1 MASNKVISAQKLDN
15 GYWQIT
21 IIDSVTNGSKLLV
34 DLQFYR
40 VNNKDINLKNYIYA
54 DADNSYLYFDKS
66 FTPKFIAQ
74 LIYLYTTFAY
84 NNGILDKD
92 ILKIEKALNDQ
103 GLTLSKYGISKINE
117 KTIYPCIDIDPSP
130 DTLKYKC
137 LNDSGKLVENKPP
150 SILSQYL
157 FLNEIVNFGDMEITV
172 NLWNF
177 MYIVFG
183 GVAIFIIIFL
193 FTMRIDKN

>member
-1 MASNKVISAQKLDN
+1 M
-15 GYWQIT
+15 
-21 IIDSVTNGSKLLV
+21 
-34 DLQFYR
+34 
-40 VNNKDINLKNYIYA
+40 
-54 DADNSYLYFDKS
+54 
-66 FTPKFIAQ
+66 
-74 LIYLYTTFAY
+74 
-84 NNGILDKD
+84 DKD

-117 KTIYPCIDIDPSP
+117 KTIYPCIDINPSP

-150 SILSQYL
+150 SMLSQYL
-157 FLNEIVNFGDMEITV
+157 FLNEIVNFGDMEIKV

-183 GVAIFIIIFL
+183 GVAVFIIIFL

>member
-21 IIDSVTNGSKLLV
+21 IIDSVTQGSKLLV
-34 DLQFYR
+34 DFQFYR
-40 VNNKDINLKNYIYA
+40 VSNKNINLKNYIYA
-54 DADNSYLYFDKS
+54 DADNSFLYFDKS
-66 FTPKFIAQ
+66 YTPKFIAQ

-92 ILKIEKALNDQ
+92 VLKIEKALDNQ
-103 GLTLSKYGISKINE
+103 GLSLSKYGLSQINE
-117 KTIYPCIDIDPSP
+117 KTIYPCLTIDPYP
-130 DTLKYKC
+130 DTLQFRCLSDNVNLVIKQNDSIFSKYTF
-137 LNDSGKLVENKPP
+137 LNDL
-150 SILSQYL
+150 I
-157 FLNEIVNFGDMEITV
+157 NFGDMEITV

-177 MYIVFG
+177 TYIVFG
-183 GVAIFIIIFL
+183 GVAVFIIIFL